1 MAKKKGMRLVSK
13 FNILTTILILTT
25 SLSIGAFVIHSE
37 LQDNY
42 AELVRHGA
50 GIAVMT
56 AQNSEYGIYTENQ
69 EELQRIVASLSDL
82 PEIVSVMVLNQEKS
96 LLVRK
101 PTPPAVHIPSS
112 LPYADVEPEQD
123 VLFADFLNE
132 ADGQSYTAVLAPV
145 ISQAKELSEERFLTI
160 EPEGKEQTIGYIQL
174 ALSHQELQA
183 RTNKFLVSISMFT
196 SLLVLVGVTIT
207 VLLTR
212 RMAAPIRTLVRVAQ
226 EVAQGKL
233 DHRIETATRDEIYD
247 LAAAFNHM
255 IEHLQTSRRQ
265 VDNYQQTLETK
276 VEQRT
281 IELQR
286 ATERAYTLMH
296 QAEAANHA
304 KSQFLATMSHEI
316 RTPLNG
322 VLGMTELLLNTPL
335 DAKQQRFAETAYHS
349 GQNLLRLISDILDF
363 SKIEAGK
370 LDLEQLDFDLQLLV
384 EESLE
389 LLEEQAQRKGLNV
402 ISHIATDAPL
412 LLRGDPN
419 RLRQV
424 LINLLANAIKFTE
437 HGKVALEV
445 RLARDEQSNPDKISL
460 PPSKCRLQFVVH
472 DTGIGIPLE
481 AQARL
486 FQPFTQADGSTTR
499 RYGGTGLG
507 LAIARQLVHMMNGE
521 IGVDSSPGVGSTFW
535 FTVVLDRRPTAAV
548 FPPSLRNSTASPVAV
563 NTPCVAQV
571 LVAEDNPVNQE
582 VAQQMLEGLGCQV
595 DVVTSGREV
604 LDAVARTRY
613 DLIFMD
619 CQMPDLDGLEATKV
633 IRAREKTAF
642 PSVDALVPMS
652 FRIPIIALTANAT
665 AENREQ
671 CLAIGMDDYLSKPF
685 DQEQLRILLL
695 RWLSPVSTNDRL
707 AKKSLTESRRGFN
720 IKEQEPVPLHII
732 PERSSLTPALVYPKA
747 LENIRALQ
755 RPGTPDLL
763 GKVIQSYR
771 VSAPQL
777 FQTLRD
783 AIARQDAIAL
793 QQAAHSL
800 KASSA
805 NLGALAVAT
814 FSKDLETMGQKHTLD
829 DAAQVLVAAE
839 LAYEATLV
847 ELAREQKKFAQ

>member
-1 MAKKKGMRLVSK
+1 MAQKKGMRLVSK
-13 FNILTTILILTT
+13 FNILTTILVLTT

-42 AELVRHGA
+42 AELVRHGV

-69 EELQRIVASLSDL
+69 AELQRIVASVSGH

-101 PTPPAVHIPSS
+101 PASFTVHIPSS
-112 LPYADVEPEQD
+112 LPYAAAEPEQD
-123 VLFADFLNE
+123 ILFADFLNE

-145 ISQAKELSEERFLTI
+145 TSQAKEPSEERFLTI

-174 ALSHQELQA
+174 VLSHRRLQA
-183 RTNKFLVSISMFT
+183 RTNEFLVSISMFT

-212 RMAAPIRTLVRVAQ
+212 RMSAPIRTLVRVAQ

-255 IEHLQTSRRQ
+255 IEHLQISRRQ

-286 ATERAYTLMH
+286 ATERAYTLVR

-335 DAKQQRFAETAYHS
+335 DARQQRFAETAYHS
-349 GQNLLRLISDILDF
+349 GQNLLRLINDILDF

-389 LLEEQAQRKGLNV
+389 VLAEQAQRKGLNV

-445 RLARDEQSNPDKISL
+445 RLARDKQSNPDKISL
-460 PPSKCRLQFVVH
+460 PSSKCRLHFVVH
-472 DTGIGIPLE
+472 DTGIGIPRE

-507 LAIARQLVHMMNGE
+507 LAIAKQLVHMMNGE

-535 FTVVLDRRPTAAV
+535 FTVVLDQHPTAAV
-548 FPPSLRNSTASPVAV
+548 FPPSLRNSTSSVAV
-563 NTPCVAQV
+563 NAPCVAHV

-633 IRAREKTAF
+633 IRAREQTAF
-642 PSVDALVPMS
+642 PSVDAPIPVS
-652 FRIPIIALTANAT
+652 CRVPIIALTANAT

-685 DQEQLRILLL
+685 DQEQLRTLLL
-695 RWLSPVSTNDRL
+695 RWLSPASTNDRL
-707 AKKSLTESRRGFN
+707 AKRSLTESGGGLN
-720 IKEQEPVPLHII
+720 LKEQEPVPLHLIQDC
-732 PERSSLTPALVYPKA
+732 SSLTPALVYPKA

-755 RPGTPDLL
+755 RPGAPDLL

-783 AIARQDAIAL
+783 AIARQDAVAL

-805 NLGALAVAT
+805 NLGALAVAS

-829 DAAQVLVAAE
+829 DAAQVLAATE